1 MAVPELTV
9 KVLVVGEEHQP
20 PVVLA
25 VRPLEQQQLQEQ
37 QELKV
42 WVELVEVLQHLDLW
56 CQVEEAEAAATSVV
70 VAVELT
76 PTLLEQTVAVGELVQ
91 VT

>member
-1 MAVPELTV
+1 MVVLEPTA
-9 KVLVVGEEHQP
+9 KVLVVGEEHQL

-25 VRPLEQQQLQEQ
+25 VHPLEQQQLQELLG
-37 QELKV
+37 LKV
-42 WVELVEVLQHLDLW
+42 LVGLVEVLQHLDLW
-56 CQVEEAEAAATSVV
+56 CQVEEAEEAVTSVA

-76 PTLLEQTVAVGELVQ
+76 PTLLEQTVAVVELVQ